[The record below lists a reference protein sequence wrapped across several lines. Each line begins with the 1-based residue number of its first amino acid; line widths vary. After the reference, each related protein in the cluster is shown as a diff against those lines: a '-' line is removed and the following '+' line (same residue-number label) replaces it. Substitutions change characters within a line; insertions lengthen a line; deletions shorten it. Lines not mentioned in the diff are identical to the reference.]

1 MIACNLMR
9 SVGKEFSLADLFR
22 MTSNYVGKS
31 IPGFPQRADDF
42 PDSLQG
48 VEAACVESR
57 MAADTMNSEER
68 AAFPQYNSPNKKKEY
83 LYIRKRFKQE
93 EFYLRRWESR

>member
-1 MIACNLMR
+1 MNSFGFQPFTENALKANDF
-9 SVGKEFSLADLFR
+9 FSR
-22 MTSNYVGKS
+22 MASNYVGKS

-83 LYIRKRFKQE
+83 LYIRKR
-93 EFYLRRWESR
+93 

>member
-1 MIACNLMR
+1 MEKV
-9 SVGKEFSLADLFR
+9 SGKSPESFPEILPIWVKQNIFR
-22 MTSNYVGKS
+22 MASNYVGKS

-83 LYIRKRFKQE
+83 LYIRKRF
-93 EFYLRRWESR
+93 R

>member
-1 MIACNLMR
+1 MA
-9 SVGKEFSLADLFR
+9 
-22 MTSNYVGKS
+22 SNYVGKS

-83 LYIRKRFKQE
+83 LYIRKKFKLCQRYTDGRPDWPEVPKSQISIFRIFKQN
-93 EFYLRRWESR
+93 

>member
-1 MIACNLMR
+1 MA
-9 SVGKEFSLADLFR
+9 
-22 MTSNYVGKS
+22 SNYVGKS

-83 LYIRKRFKQE
+83 LYIRKRLKMCQGYTDRFG
-93 EFYLRRWESR
+93 L

>member
-1 MIACNLMR
+1 MA
-9 SVGKEFSLADLFR
+9 
-22 MTSNYVGKS
+22 SNYVGKS

-83 LYIRKRFKQE
+83 LYIRKRLNNSCIFMVFIFTKFKIVYPE
-93 EFYLRRWESR
+93 IKF